1 MKTDKRHLIL
11 FGISITS
18 LVLLVLI
25 QISWISRSANL
36 QEKQFNSVMAI
47 AMDRIAQKLSYHQHI
62 GEEFYTCLHL
72 TGSCARLR
80 QNERIWSEINSLV
93 RTELDNYDINMAF
106 EFDIVPSG
114 DTKTC
119 PYSKQIHVRD
129 DLEKVLEESGY
140 ELLIR
145 FPEKGEFLRAQ
156 MGYVFIS
163 SIVLIL
169 LVTIS
174 FVMIFN
180 IYKRQRR
187 FSANVIDFVN
197 NITHELKTPLTNIAL
212 ANSMI
217 GKNKAIASDNKLLSY
232 SGVIKNEQQYLK
244 EKVELLLKTS
254 LFENGIRSDNQFFE
268 ALSEANEVAKSFS
281 IQLSEKLG
289 KIEVESAESSVM
301 VFGNVELFNMVL
313 GNLIDN
319 AIKYN
324 QTAPAITIA
333 FHCIKDEVVIKVT
346 DNGIGIP
353 SKYFD
358 SVFDK
363 YFRVPT
369 GDVHDNKGFGL
380 GLFMVRQAVKAMKGS
395 ISVESKLGQGT
406 TFTIKLQGKCK

>member
-1 MKTDKRHLIL
+1 MKTEKKHLIL
-11 FGISITS
+11 FGVTLTS

-25 QISWISRSANL
+25 QVSWISRSANL
-36 QEKQFNSVMAI
+36 QEKQFNNVMAM
-47 AMDRIAQKLSYHQHI
+47 AMDRIAQKLSFDQNI
-62 GEEFYTCLHL
+62 GEEFHTCLHK

-80 QNERIWSEINSLV
+80 QNQKLWNEINALV
-93 RTELDNYDINMAF
+93 RNELDIYDINMAF

-114 DTKTC
+114 DTQTC
-119 PYSKQIHVRD
+119 PFSKQIHVRD

-169 LVTIS
+169 LVTFS

-187 FSANVIDFVN
+187 FSTNVIDFVN

-217 GKNKAIASDNKLLSY
+217 GKNQAVISDSKLLSY
-232 SGVIKNEQQYLK
+232 SGVIKNQQQYLK
-244 EKVELLLKTS
+244 DKVELLLKTS
-254 LFENGIRSDNQFFE
+254 LFENGIQLDNQYFE
-268 ALSEANEVAKSFS
+268 ALPEANGVAKSFS
-281 IQLSEKLG
+281 IQLSEKGG
-289 KIEVESAESSVM
+289 KIEVWSKESSVM
-301 VFGNVELFNMVL
+301 IFGNVELFNMVL

-324 QTAPAITIA
+324 ETTPAIEIA
-333 FHCIKDEVVIKVT
+333 FQCLKDDVLIKVT

-353 SKYFD
+353 PKYFD
-358 SVFDK
+358 SIFDK

-369 GDVHDNKGFGL
+369 GDVHNNKGFGL
-380 GLFMVRQAVKAMKGS
+380 GLFMVRQAVKAMNGS

-406 TFTIKLQGKCK
+406 TFTIKLKGKCK